1 MNIQTFKKVY
11 ILLLLYTRER
21 DMAYKIAVGSLDGI
35 NVDLKFG
42 EVSEFLIY
50 EITDEIRLIEKR
62 KVNSVKADNIN
73 TNSTNN
79 SDNTNTN
86 STNESNNTNN
96 ACTNGSSHNRCCGNG
111 NGCGSQSIIPGVT
124 LIEDCRCVVCKKI
137 GFQAQKQFEKKA
149 ITVFDVDTS
158 IDDAL
163 TKITAYYAKIDS
175 RKHSHNSVNS

>member
-1 MNIQTFKKVY
+1 
-11 ILLLLYTRER
+11 
-21 DMAYKIAVGSLDGI
+21 MAYKIAVGSLDGI

-111 NGCGSQSIIPGVT
+111 NGCGS
-124 LIEDCRCVVCKKI
+124 
-137 GFQAQKQFEKKA
+137 
-149 ITVFDVDTS
+149 
-158 IDDAL
+158 
-163 TKITAYYAKIDS
+163 
-175 RKHSHNSVNS
+175 